1 MRLQHTPD
9 RVYFRRGFEMG
20 DATAAQLNQAE
31 PLVRMSDLA
40 EYRQGLQHH
49 LSGAW
54 DDERWTAYRVRFG
67 VYGQKQ
73 PGVQMVRIKIPGG
86 ILPVQW
92 ARTIAIAN
100 RDFAQGAAHFT
111 TRQDVQ
117 IYYVPLNRSA
127 DLLEALY
134 SQGVTTREACGNTL
148 RNMNACALAGACP
161 RELVDAGRVADQ
173 LARTWLR
180 NPLVQHMPR
189 KAKFTVSGCATD
201 CGHSSIHDLGF
212 IAVDKGGAKG
222 FRVLAG
228 GGLGSQPRAAVQV
241 LPFVTEDELPAVVEA
256 FARLHQRYSN
266 RRDRGLAR
274 IKFVVKR
281 FGEEKFAE
289 LFAEEFARVRG
300 LPQRPWQKLSWRN
313 GAVAA
318 VARAPVG
325 VVQAHDGSAAVV
337 VSVPLGIVSSD
348 QLEQLADIAD
358 AAGVTEMRITRDQ
371 NVALLGVPQ
380 DKVAQVSAGVKAIGF
395 DVPVSAESIPDVVS
409 CPGTTTCRIGI
420 TNSQSFAR
428 NVLEAANADP
438 QANGLSVHVSGCQNS
453 CGLHHVADFGLH
465 GMAKKI
471 DGRSAPHYQLHIG
484 GDPNTGEIGIGGPMI
499 PAKVADQA
507 VVLLRRA
514 FAEGKQPGE
523 NVRGW
528 AERLGKAGISAV
540 LAPLD
545 SNQADGLFVDWG
557 DADEFAGAPT
567 TRGECAAP
575 FAMDDLFVDLADDA
589 LITLDRTLAVGAHD
603 RARAAGIDAIIHAGR
618 RLLHLRAVPSED
630 GDSVEAI
637 SAAIAGTF
645 AGNADVR
652 GALNTALAAKDGDIA
667 AFRETVAYFIDT
679 VTATVEA
686 PAAPPAEAAIGD
698 LDAILGMAE

>member
-1 MRLQHTPD
+1 MR
-9 RVYFRRGFEMG
+9 
-20 DATAAQLNQAE
+20 DAIPAQLSQSE

-40 EYRQGLQHH
+40 EYRKGLQHH
-49 LSGAW
+49 LAGDW
-54 DDERWTAYRVRFG
+54 DDERWTSYRVRFG

-86 ILPVQW
+86 ILPVGW
-92 ARTIAIAN
+92 ARTIAAAN
-100 RDFAQGAAHFT
+100 REFAQGEAHFT

-134 SQGVTTREACGNTL
+134 SKGVTTREACGNTL
-148 RNMNACALAGACP
+148 RNMTACALSGACP

-201 CGHSSIHDLGF
+201 CGHTSIHDLGF
-212 IAVDKGGAKG
+212 IAVERDGVKG
-222 FRVLAG
+222 FRIMAG

-241 LPFVTEDELPAVVEA
+241 LPFVTEDELPTVVEA

-281 FGEEKFAE
+281 FGEEKFVQ
-289 LFAEEFARVRG
+289 LFNEEFAQLKG
-300 LPQRPWQKLSWRN
+300 LPQRPWQKLDWRD
-313 GAVAA
+313 GVDAP

-325 VVQAHDGSAAVV
+325 VVNSHDGTAAVV
-337 VSVPLGIVSSD
+337 ISVPLGIVSSD
-348 QLEQLADIAD
+348 QLERLADIAEAVG
-358 AAGVTEMRITRDQ
+358 AAEFRITRDQ
-371 NVALLGVPQ
+371 NVALLGVPH
-380 DKVAQVSAGVKAIGF
+380 DKVALVSDQVKAIGF
-395 DVPVSAESIPDVVS
+395 DVPVSAEDVPDVVS
-409 CPGTTTCRIGI
+409 CPGTSTCRIGI
-420 TNSQSFAR
+420 TASQSFAR
-428 NVLEAANADP
+428 NALDAANADP
-438 QANGLSVHVSGCQNS
+438 TAKGISLHVSGCQNS

-484 GDPNTGEIGIGGPMI
+484 GEARTGEIGIAGPMI

-514 FAEGKQPGE
+514 YAADRQGVES
-523 NVRGW
+523 VRAW
-528 AERLGKAGISAV
+528 AERLGKAGIAAL

-545 SNQADGLFVDWG
+545 ASQADGLFVDWG

-567 TRGECAAP
+567 TKGECAAP
-575 FAMDDLFVDLADDA
+575 FVMDELYDDLADDA
-589 LITLDRTLAVGAHD
+589 LISMDRLWATGLGD
-603 RARAAGIDAIIHAGR
+603 RARAAGLAAAGFSAR
-618 RLLHLRAVPSED
+618 RLLATQ
-630 GDSVEAI
+630 
-637 SAAIAGTF
+637 AIATEDDQPSDALF
-645 AGNADVR
+645 ANLRSAFADNSD
-652 GALNTALAAKDGDIA
+652 LLAAFDAALTAQNGDVE
-667 AFRETVAYFIDT
+667 AFREAIAYLLDT
-679 VTATVEA
+679 VRAVIE
-686 PAAPPAEAAIGD
+686 APPAPVAAEATIGD
-698 LDAILGMAE
+698 INAILGMAE